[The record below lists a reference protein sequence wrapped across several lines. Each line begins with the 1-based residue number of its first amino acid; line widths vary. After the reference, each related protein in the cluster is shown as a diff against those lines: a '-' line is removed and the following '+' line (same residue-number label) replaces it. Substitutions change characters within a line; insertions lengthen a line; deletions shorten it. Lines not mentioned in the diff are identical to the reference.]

1 MIRRVFGWLR
11 WGDFLIVALAVL
23 LAVGAT
29 AVGAGSRAAG
39 GAVSAE
45 VYQNGKLVRLINLTT
60 LTVPQAFELDG
71 EYHNHIVAEQGR
83 IRFDDADCPD
93 RTCVNTGWISRPGQ
107 ISACVPNRV
116 LVKIVSAQADGEEDV
131 IAR

>member
-1 MIRRVFGWLR
+1 MIRRVLGWLR
-11 WGDFLIVALAVL
+11 WGDVLIVALAVL

-29 AVGAGSRAAG
+29 ALGAGSRASG
-39 GAVSAE
+39 GAVTAE

-60 LTVPQAFELDG
+60 LAQTQSFELTG
-71 EYHNHIVAEQGR
+71 EYHNHIVAEQGH
-83 IRFDDADCPD
+83 IRFDNADCPD

-116 LVKIVSAQADGEEDV
+116 LVKVVSAQDNGEEDV